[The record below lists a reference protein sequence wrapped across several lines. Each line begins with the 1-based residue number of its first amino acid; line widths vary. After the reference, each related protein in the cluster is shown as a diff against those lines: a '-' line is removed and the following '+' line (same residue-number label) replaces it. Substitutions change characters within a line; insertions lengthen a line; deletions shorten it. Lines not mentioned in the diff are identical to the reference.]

1 MAEACFTGR
10 YALVTGGSQGAGR
23 AITERFLA
31 EGAAGVAIVGRD
43 LAKAEATAA
52 ELSTDSARV
61 VAIADDLATAGAPDR
76 IMAAVEDAFGTVHAA
91 VNAAALTV
99 RGSVWDTTEDMWDA
113 MLVTNVRAPGR
124 ITTLAADLMRRTGV
138 AGAVTHIG
146 SVAAAGGAPE
156 LFPYAASKQA
166 LVAMTKNSSFALLR
180 HRIRVNLIQPGW
192 MNTPA
197 EDGIQRRFHGA
208 TDGWLAEASAKQ
220 PFGRLIDPAELAR
233 TVVFVSSDEAG
244 LMTGAVI
251 DYDQT
256 ILGPDMSRSDLE
268 PVWGEPGGPHEGVSS

>member
-1 MAEACFTGR
+1 MCLIAFAIQARPGLPLLLAANRDEFFDRPTAPLHR
-10 YALVTGGSQGAGR
+10 WGASDGV
-23 AITERFLA
+23 EVLA
-31 EGAAGVAIVGRD
+31 GRD
-43 LAKAEATAA
+43 LRDGGTWLGVSAA
-52 ELSTDSARV
+52 GRV
-61 VAIADDLATAGAPDR
+61 
-76 IMAAVEDAFGTVHAA
+76 
-91 VNAAALTV
+91 
-99 RGSVWDTTEDMWDA
+99 A
-113 MLVTNVRAPGR
+113 MLTNVRAPGR
-124 ITTLAADLMRRTGV
+124 ITTLAAELMVRTGV

-208 TDGWLAEASAKQ
+208 TDGWLAAASAKQ
-220 PFGRLIDPAELAR
+220 PFGRLIDPHELAR

-251 DYDQT
+251 EYDQT
-256 ILGPDMSRSDLE
+256 VLGPDMSRSDLE
-268 PVWGEPGGPHEGVSS
+268 PVWGEPASGRGEAPADADRGANDVR